1 MAMSLPGFSVRRPI
15 ATLMA
20 MGVVLLLGVVS
31 LTQLPM
37 DLLPRM
43 DYPVLVIST
52 PFPGSGPEEVANL
65 VTIPIERVVSV
76 LPGVRRVASESS
88 EGWSR
93 IVLEFAWGTDMR
105 ESRDAVKD
113 RLARLRF
120 TDGVG
125 APTLARHDPLAQAIV
140 TLSITGPDDPA
151 ELRARA
157 EEEVLRLVE
166 GIDGV
171 GAVTLS
177 GGRGREVLVAVDQS
191 RLRQY
196 GLTLAQVN
204 AVISASNLSQPAD
217 AVRDEA
223 GRMLQVRIIGRL
235 TSVEDLAGLVLTY
248 VPVPPTPGQE
258 PGRVTLAPV
267 RLRDV
272 AEVTETLTPVTSIV
286 RTGGRPSVSLAVFKD
301 GDANTVQ
308 VARRIEQVLAG
319 RDTGLSVVTITSQA
333 QFIEGALGAVRDN
346 LITGGLLALAIL
358 LVVLRNLANTAI
370 IGVSI
375 PFSIIATL
383 ALMYFA
389 DLNLNVMTL
398 GGLALGVGMLVD
410 NSIVVIENI
419 HRFRQLGHAP
429 DAAAVAG
436 SREVAGAI
444 TASTLTTVAVFLP
457 VVYVAGFTGQLF
469 RELALTVA
477 CSLLASLAVA
487 LTVVPLLASRWAKSG
502 PMGAAGP
509 GRFRKAYLR
518 LLAGALR
525 RPVLTLVIAALF
537 AAGAFSILPR
547 LGREFLPAVD
557 EATINLTLAM
567 PDGTTVQDTAGY
579 LAGMEEL
586 FVGVPEVRVFTSSAS
601 GARGRV
607 VARLHRRQGGY
618 RTPETLMAELLPR
631 AQGLAGPGTV
641 TLSSR
646 GAVFGQG
653 LGDSRTLQVTL
664 SAPGQGALEE
674 VLDAVMAAVDQVDG
688 VHEVTST
695 LDRRRP
701 ELHVRVDQEEALR
714 HGLTAATVSSAVRS
728 ALAGSTP
735 TQLTLATGRQL
746 PVRVRLRPEDR
757 ETVDSLSRLQL
768 RAPTGPVELGQL
780 ATLAT
785 EGGPR
790 SLARVDARSTV
801 TITAAFDGRSLGEA
815 SQDAREAVSRL
826 GLPDTYRVEAGGA
839 AGMMAEGFQELG
851 LALALAV
858 ALVYMIMAA
867 QFESLLHPLIIMAA
881 VPLAATGALLALL
894 LGGMPLGVTGMI
906 GLIMLAG
913 IVVNNAIVLVDY
925 ANQLRRRGMAA
936 REAIL
941 EAAGVRLRPILMTAA
956 TTILALLPLTGGR
969 GEAGELQQPLALVV
983 TGGLTTSTLLTLL
996 VVPTLYL
1003 LACGRPARRELAV
1016 DQSRSQPGVGGP

>member
-1 MAMSLPGFSVRRPI
+1 
-15 ATLMA
+15 MA

-52 PFPGSGPEEVANL
+52 PFPGSGPEEVVNL

-76 LPGVRRVASESS
+76 LPGVRRVSSESS

-157 EEEVLRLVE
+157 EEDVLRLVE

-177 GGRGREVLVAVDQS
+177 GGRGREILVSVDQS
-191 RLRQY
+191 RLRRY

-204 AVISASNLSQPAD
+204 SVISASNLAQPAD

-223 GRMLQVRIIGRL
+223 GRLLQVRIMGRL
-235 TSVEDLAGLVLTY
+235 ASTEDLAALVLTY

-258 PGRVTLAPV
+258 AGRVTLMPV
-267 RLRDV
+267 RLQDV

-286 RTGGRPSVSLAVFKD
+286 RTGGRPSVTLAVFKD

-308 VARRIEQVLAG
+308 VARRIDEVLAG
-319 RDTGLSVVTITSQA
+319 ENNGLTVVTLTSQA
-333 QFIEGALGAVRDN
+333 QFIEYALGAVRDN
-346 LITGGLLALAIL
+346 LLTGGLLALAIL
-358 LVVLRNLANTAI
+358 LVVLRSLANTAI

-375 PFSIIATL
+375 PLSVIATL

-419 HRFRQLGHAP
+419 HRFRQLGYAP
-429 DAAAVAG
+429 DVAAVEG
-436 SREVAGAI
+436 SREVSGAI

-477 CSLLASLAVA
+477 CSLLSSLAVA
-487 LTVVPLLASRWAKSG
+487 LTVVPLLASRLAKSG
-502 PMGAAGP
+502 PTPTGRSRT
-509 GRFRKAYLR
+509 GRFWTAYRR
-518 LLAGALR
+518 LLGGALG
-525 RPVLTLVIAALF
+525 RPGLTLVIALLF
-537 AAGAFSILPR
+537 AAGSFSILPR

-557 EATINLTLAM
+557 EATINLMLTM
-567 PDGTTVQDTAGY
+567 PDGTPVQDTAGY
-579 LAGMEEL
+579 LAGMEDL
-586 FVGVPEVRVFTSSAS
+586 FVGVPEVRVFTSNAG
-601 GARGRV
+601 GARGRI
-607 VARLHRRQGGY
+607 VARLHRQEGGH
-618 RTPETLMAELLPR
+618 RAPETLMAELLPR
-631 AQGLAGPGTV
+631 AQAVAGPGTV

-646 GAVFGQG
+646 GTIFGQG
-653 LGDSRTLQVTL
+653 LGDSRTLQLTL
-664 SAPGQGALEE
+664 SAPGQAALEGA
-674 VLDAVMAAVDQVDG
+674 LDAVMAAVGQVEG

-701 ELHVRVDQEEALR
+701 ELHVLVDQEEALR
-714 HGLTAATVSSAVRS
+714 HGLTPATVSSAVRS

-735 TQLTLATGRQL
+735 TQITLATGRQL

-768 RAPTGPVELGQL
+768 RTPAGPVVLGQL
-780 ATLAT
+780 ATLAAG
-785 EGGPR
+785 GGPR
-790 SLARVDARSTV
+790 SLTRVDARGTV
-801 TITAAFDGRSLGEA
+801 TITAAFDGRTLGGA
-815 SQDAREAVSRL
+815 SQEAREAIARL
-826 GLPDTYRVEAGGA
+826 DLPDTYRVEAEGA
-839 AGMMAEGFQELG
+839 ARMMDEGFQELG

-858 ALVYMIMAA
+858 ALVYMVMAA
-867 QFESLLHPLIIMAA
+867 QFESLLHPFIIMAA

-894 LGGMPLGVTGMI
+894 LAGRPLGVTAMI

-936 REAIL
+936 REAVL
-941 EAAGVRLRPILMTAA
+941 EAATVRLRPILMTAA
-956 TTILALLPLTGGR
+956 TTVLALLPLIGGR

-996 VVPTLYL
+996 VVPALYL
-1003 LACGRPARRELAV
+1003 LAGGRSARREPAAGKSL
-1016 DQSRSQPGVGGP
+1016 

>member
-1 MAMSLPGFSVRRPI
+1 MSLPGFSVRRPV

-20 MGVVLLLGVVS
+20 MSVVLLLGVVS

-37 DLLPRM
+37 DLLPQL

-52 PFPGSGPEEVANL
+52 PFPGSGPQEVANL

-120 TDGVG
+120 AGGVG
-125 APTLARHDPLAQAIV
+125 VPTLARHDPLAQAIL

-191 RLRQY
+191 QLRRY

-217 AVRDEA
+217 AVRDET
-223 GRMLQVRIIGRL
+223 GRLLQVRMIGRL
-235 TSVEDLAGLVLTY
+235 TSVEDLADLVLTY
-248 VPVPPTPGQE
+248 VPVPPAPGQE
-258 PGRVTLAPV
+258 AGRVVLMPV
-267 RLRDV
+267 RLEDV
-272 AEVTETLTPVTSIV
+272 AEVTEALTPVTSIV
-286 RTGGRPSVSLAVFKD
+286 RTDGRPSVTLSVFKD

-308 VARRIEQVLAG
+308 VSRRIQAVLAG
-319 RDTGLSVVTITSQA
+319 QDGGLSVVTITSQA
-333 QFIEGALGAVRDN
+333 QFIEGALGAVRNN
-346 LITGGLLALAIL
+346 LLTGGLLALAIL
-358 LVVLRNLANTAI
+358 LVVLRSLANTAI

-375 PFSIIATL
+375 PFSVIATL

-419 HRFRQLGHAP
+419 HRFRQLGRAP
-429 DAAAVAG
+429 DTAAVEG

-444 TASTLTTVAVFLP
+444 AASTLTTVAVFLP

-487 LTVVPLLASRWAKSG
+487 LTVVPLLASRWAKG
-502 PMGAAGP
+502 GLAVVAGP
-509 GRFRKAYLR
+509 GRFRAAYRR
-518 LLAGALR
+518 LLGGVLH
-525 RPVLTLVIAALF
+525 RPGLTLVIAVLF

-557 EATINLTLAM
+557 EATINLTLTM
-567 PDGTTVQDTAGY
+567 PDGTPVTHTAGY
-579 LAGMEEL
+579 LSGLEEL
-586 FVGVPEVRVFTSSAS
+586 FVGLPEVRVFTSNA
-601 GARGRV
+601 GGVRGRI
-607 VARLHRRQGGY
+607 VARLHRLQAGH
-618 RTPETLMAELLPR
+618 RTPENLMAELLPR
-631 AQGLAGPGTV
+631 AQARAGPGTV
-641 TLSSR
+641 TVSSR
-646 GAVFGQG
+646 GTVFGQG
-653 LGDSRTLQVTL
+653 LGDSRTLQLTL
-664 SAPGQGALEE
+664 SAPGQAALEAT
-674 VLDAVMAAVDQVDG
+674 LGAVMAAVDGVDG
-688 VHEVTST
+688 VHDVTST

-701 ELHVRVDQEEALR
+701 ELHVLVDQREALR
-714 HGLTAATVSSAVRS
+714 HGLTPATVSSAVQS

-768 RAPTGPVELGQL
+768 RAPGGPVELGQL

-790 SLARVDARSTV
+790 SVTRVNSRSTV
-801 TITAAFDGRSLGEA
+801 TIAAAFTGKTLGDA
-815 SQDAREAVSRL
+815 SREVREAVARL
-826 GLPDTYRVEAGGA
+826 DLPDTYRVEAEGA
-839 AGMMAEGFQELG
+839 ARMMDEGFQELG
-851 LALALAV
+851 LALGLAV
-858 ALVYMIMAA
+858 ALVYMVLAA
-867 QFESLLHPLIIMAA
+867 QFESLLHPLIVMAA
-881 VPLAATGALLALL
+881 VPLAATGALVALL
-894 LGGMPLGVTGMI
+894 LAERPLGVTGMI

-925 ANQLRRRGMAA
+925 ANQLRRRGMGA
-936 REAIL
+936 RDAVL
-941 EAAGVRLRPILMTAA
+941 EAATLRLRPILMTAA
-956 TTILALLPLTGGR
+956 TTVLALLPLIGGR

-983 TGGLTTSTLLTLL
+983 TGGLTTSTVLTLV
-996 VVPTLYL
+996 VVPALYL
-1003 LACGRPARRELAV
+1003 LACGRPARREPA
-1016 DQSRSQPGVGGP
+1016 SGRSWTQPGADGQ